1 MDISDEDIDPGRYV
15 FKDVFDVYDFLQS
28 KGWNIGWYAGPYFE
42 VMQLEDNSVVASPT
56 PFNPLYRGQSKV
68 YKNCIPSLC
77 RRTFSD
83 IEKIERELQLND
95 FKNILNDNPEIMD
108 LLKGNL
114 KVNYL
119 GLAQHYGIETN
130 IIDLT
135 NSFGVA
141 AFFATSDYNPLTDSY
156 IPVTE
161 VMRQGI
167 IYFLPTGMFSF
178 TPNNKTGK
186 ILPIGLEALA
196 RPGEQRA
203 FGAYVNTGSDLID
216 FGCLRLYF
224 WQSPAASFE
233 CHRRMNFGKTL
244 FPYDPMVEKVRVIRK
259 YRIYGK
265 DSLREVLDKND
276 NLNWDF
282 NFALDTLTKHGCSFL
297 DSTPFRYTEDEL
309 LYLRKQYQQRYSD

>member
-1 MDISDEDIDPGRYV
+1 MDIADEEIDSGRYV
-15 FKDVFDVYDFLQS
+15 FPDVFAVYEFLKS

-56 PFNPLYRGQSKV
+56 PFTPLYRGQTRV
-68 YKNCIPSLC
+68 YKNCIPSFC
-77 RRTFSD
+77 RRTYSD
-83 IEKIERELQLND
+83 LEKIERDIQFND
-95 FKNILNDNPEIMD
+95 FKNILNDNPEIKD
-108 LLKGNL
+108 LLKGEL

-161 VMRQGI
+161 VMRQGV

-178 TPNNKTGK
+178 TPEDKTDK
-186 ILPIGLEALA
+186 ICPIGLEALA

-203 FGAYVNTGSDLID
+203 FGAYVNEGRDLRD
-216 FGCLRLYF
+216 FGCMRFYF

-233 CHRRMNFGKTL
+233 CFKRMNFGKTL
-244 FPYDPMVEKVRVIRK
+244 FPYDPMVEKVKAIRK

-265 DSLREVLDKND
+265 DSLRKSLEDNNHLNLDFD
-276 NLNWDF
+276 S
-282 NFALDTLTKHGCSFL
+282 ALEALTKGGCCFL

-309 LYLRKQYQQRYSD
+309 LYLRKQYQQRYSN